1 MLDQFREV
9 WLADFEFGFASTLQP
24 EVVCLVTHELH
35 SGRTIRLWRDEMGP
49 VPPYDTGPDSLF
61 IAFFASAEL
70 DCHRT
75 LGWPMPARILDLFCE
90 FRDRFNGL
98 PTLAGNGL
106 LGALAQFG
114 LEGIGAEE
122 KKDMR
127 DLALRGGP
135 WTQEE
140 REALLD
146 YCESDVV
153 AMKRL
158 LPAMLPAI
166 SIPHALMRGR
176 YMAAVSAMQHNGVPV
191 DTETLVRL
199 RASWEDIQDA
209 LIAAVDT
216 DYHVFDGRTFKTE
229 RFAHWLAV
237 NDIPWPRL
245 ESGRLDLADD
255 TFRQQAKAH
264 LAVAPLRELRSSLA
278 ELRLSQLAVGSDG
291 RNRALLSPFQS
302 RTGRNQPS
310 NAKFIFGPS
319 TWIRGLIKSPPGM
332 GVAYIDWSQQ
342 EFAIAAKLSG
352 DKAMLEAY
360 RSGDPYLA
368 FAQQAGAVPADATK
382 ETHKDTR
389 ELYKQCVL
397 GVQYGME
404 AESLAARIGKPL
416 IVARE
421 LLLAHRTTYRQFWK
435 WSDAVVNHAM
445 LHGVLWTVFG
455 WHLRV
460 GADTNPRMLRNFP
473 MQANGAEMLRLAC
486 CYATEQGIEVCAPV
500 HDAILICAPLDQL
513 EDDVAATRA
522 CMAEASHAVLDGE
535 ELRTDVNVVR
545 YPDRYMDPRG
555 AVMWQRVLELI
566 DKKNTKRVA

>member
-9 WLADFEFGFASTLQP
+9 WLADFEFGFAGTLRP
-24 EVVCLVTHELH
+24 EVVCLVAHELH
-35 SGRTIRLWRDEMGP
+35 SGHTIRLWRDEMGP

-61 IAFFASAEL
+61 IAFFACAEL
-70 DCHRT
+70 DCHRA
-75 LGWPMPARILDLFCE
+75 LGRPMPARILDLFCE

-114 LEGIGAEE
+114 LDGIGAEE

-166 SIPHALMRGR
+166 SIPHGLMRGR

-199 RASWEDIQDA
+199 RGGWEDIQDA
-209 LIAAVDT
+209 LIAAVDA
-216 DYHVFDGRTFKTE
+216 DYGVYDGRTFKTE

-237 NDIPWPRL
+237 NNIPWPRL
-245 ESGRLDLADD
+245 ESVKLDLTDD

-264 LAVAPLRELRSSLA
+264 SAVAPLRELRSSLA

-291 RNRALLSPFQS
+291 RNRTLLSPFRS

-310 NAKFIFGPS
+310 NAQFIFGPS
-319 TWIRGLIKSPPGM
+319 TWIRGLIQPAPGM
-332 GVAYIDWSQQ
+332 GIAYVDWSQQ
-342 EFAIAAKLSG
+342 
-352 DKAMLEAY
+352 
-360 RSGDPYLA
+360 
-368 FAQQAGAVPADATK
+368 
-382 ETHKDTR
+382 
-389 ELYKQCVL
+389 
-397 GVQYGME
+397 
-404 AESLAARIGKPL
+404 
-416 IVARE
+416 
-421 LLLAHRTTYRQFWK
+421 
-435 WSDAVVNHAM
+435 AM

-460 GADTNPRMLRNFP
+460 DADTNPRMLRNFP

-500 HDAILICAPLDQL
+500 HDAILIWASLDQL
-513 EDDVAATRA
+513 DQQIAATRA
-522 CMAEASHAVLDGE
+522 CMAKASRDVLDGE

-545 YPDRYMDPRG
+545 YPDRYMDTRG

-566 DKKNTKRVA
+566 DQKKTKRVA